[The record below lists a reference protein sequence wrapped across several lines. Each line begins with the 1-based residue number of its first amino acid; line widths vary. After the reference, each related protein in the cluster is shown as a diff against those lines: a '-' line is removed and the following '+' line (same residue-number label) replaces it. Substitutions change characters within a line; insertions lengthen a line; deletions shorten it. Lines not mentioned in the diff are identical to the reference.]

1 LLSRLEK
8 VRPTTNGWDACCPA
22 HADEHPSLGIR
33 VAADFRILLHCRSQG
48 CSADQIT
55 RRLGLGLRDLYPPR
69 DGDPGRPV
77 MEAVYDYRDEAG
89 VILYQVVRYRP
100 KAFRQRRPGPNGSFV
115 WSLGDVPRVLY
126 RLPELQHSPPSEPVF
141 IVEGEKDADSLTRFG
156 LVAVTNAGG
165 AGKWR
170 PEFNQV
176 LRDRH
181 AVLLPDNDEPGRRH
195 AAQVAEALAGIARSI
210 RIVTLPGLPAKG
222 DVSDWLATGGTAEEL
237 RCLAEQTP
245 PQPPAVAGPD
255 AWGPPLPL
263 SAVPAV
269 APFPLDVLPASLRR
283 FAQEAAEAL
292 GCPVDYVTV
301 PMLAVAG
308 GAIGQSRALALT
320 RTHEQRPSLY
330 AAIVG
335 PTGSLKT
342 PAQKLVV
349 APLHEAQRRHLD
361 AWRSAREEYERRRE
375 AAAAAPKPDPD
386 AMPDPDYEE
395 TMRAL
400 GVKVTADAG
409 PLIEPILKRVV
420 VADCTCEALALVLEE
435 NPRGVLIDRDELTA
449 WVLAMNAYRSGKGAD
464 RQFFLSAWAGREA
477 IVDRKNSHERGPIVL
492 PYPFLCVVGGL
503 PPALLYRL
511 QLGQRGRPADD
522 DGFLDRLLFCYPEE
536 LPCRAEHWL
545 EVSDDAT
552 AAWRSAVEALAGFAM
567 EAQGGASGTWWRPHF
582 LRLTATGRQAWERFT
597 QVHADE
603 MNAAEFPAYLR
614 GPWSK
619 LRGYG
624 ARLALIVHCLRQ
636 VCGEAMEGGVDG
648 ECVDRAARLVSYF
661 KSHARKVYAAMDA
674 DPTVAEARRVLECLA
689 AHPEMDDFTRRDLY
703 QHLRYYCK
711 RPEALDAPLRLL
723 VEHGYLRSY
732 TPERAGKRGPNPVR
746 FVVHPSW
753 DRQITPQDAQV
764 TQVSVPEGKPV

>member
-1 LLSRLEK
+1 
-8 VRPTTNGWDACCPA
+8 
-22 HADEHPSLGIR
+22 
-33 VAADFRILLHCRSQG
+33 
-48 CSADQIT
+48 
-55 RRLGLGLRDLYPPR
+55 
-69 DGDPGRPV
+69 
-77 MEAVYDYRDEAG
+77 
-89 VILYQVVRYRP
+89 VRYKP
-100 KAFRQRRPGPNGSFV
+100 KAFYQRRPGPNGGAI
-115 WSLGDVPRVLY
+115 WNLDGVPRVLY
-126 RLPELQHSPPSEPVF
+126 RLPELLHSSPTEPVF
-141 IVEGEKDADSLTRFG
+141 IVEGEKDANNVAGLG

-170 PEFNQV
+170 PEYNEP
-176 LRDRH
+176 LRDRD
-181 AVLLPDNDEPGRRH
+181 VIILPDNDEPGRRH
-195 AAQVAEALAGIARSI
+195 AAQVAEALAGIAKSV
-210 RIVTLPGLPAKG
+210 RIVVLPGLPEKG
-222 DVSDWLATGGTAEEL
+222 DVSDWIATGGTAEEL
-237 RCLAEQTP
+237 RRLAEQTP
-245 PQPPAVAGPD
+245 PQPALAAPVPD
-255 AWGPPLPL
+255 GWGRPLPL
-263 SAVPAV
+263 GEVPAV
-269 APFPLDVLPASLRR
+269 APFPLDVLPTPLGR

-292 GCPVDYVTV
+292 GCPVDYVAV
-301 PMLAVAG
+301 PLLAVAG

-320 RTHEQRPSLY
+320 RTHEQRASLY

-361 AWRSAREEYERRRE
+361 AWRRARAEYECRRE
-375 AAAAAPKPDPD
+375 ATAAAPKPDPD
-386 AMPDPDYEE
+386 EMPNPDYEMA
-395 TMRAL
+395 MRGLAAP
-400 GVKVTADAG
+400 VAAEAA
-409 PLIEPILKRVV
+409 PLAEPVLKRVV

-449 WVLAMNAYRSGKGAD
+449 WVLAMNAYRAGKGAD

-477 IVDRKNSHERGPIVL
+477 IVDRKGSHERGPIVL

-536 LPCRAEHWL
+536 LPCRAERWL
-545 EVSDDAT
+545 EVSDEALT
-552 AAWRSAVEALAGFAM
+552 AWRGAVEALAGLAM
-567 EAQGGASGTWWRPHF
+567 EAQSGASATWWRPHF
-582 LRLTATGRQAWERFT
+582 LRLTATGRLAWERFT

-603 MNAAEFPAYLR
+603 MNAAEFPPYLR

-636 VCGEAMEGGVDG
+636 VCGEATEGDVGG
-648 ECVDRAARLVSYF
+648 EDMDRAARLVAYF

-689 AHPEMDDFTRRDLY
+689 AHPAMDDFTRRDLY
-703 QHLRYYCK
+703 QHLRYSCK
-711 RPEALDAPLRLL
+711 SPEALDAPLRLL

-732 TPERAGKRGPNPVR
+732 TPERATKRGPNPVR
-746 FVVHPSW
+746 FAVHPAW
-753 DRQITPQDAQV
+753 DWPGTPQDARV
-764 TQVSVPEGKPV
+764 TQVSPPDQKLV

>member
-1 LLSRLEK
+1 
-8 VRPTTNGWDACCPA
+8 
-22 HADEHPSLGIR
+22 
-33 VAADFRILLHCRSQG
+33 
-48 CSADQIT
+48 
-55 RRLGLGLRDLYPPR
+55 
-69 DGDPGRPV
+69 
-77 MEAVYDYRDEAG
+77 
-89 VILYQVVRYRP
+89 
-100 KAFRQRRPGPNGSFV
+100 
-115 WSLGDVPRVLY
+115 
-126 RLPELQHSPPSEPVF
+126 
-141 IVEGEKDADSLTRFG
+141 
-156 LVAVTNAGG
+156 
-165 AGKWR
+165 
-170 PEFNQV
+170 
-176 LRDRH
+176 
-181 AVLLPDNDEPGRRH
+181 
-195 AAQVAEALAGIARSI
+195 
-210 RIVTLPGLPAKG
+210 
-222 DVSDWLATGGTAEEL
+222 VSDWLATGGTADEL
-237 RCLAEQTP
+237 RRCFIGEA
-245 PQPPAVAGPD
+245 PQPTSAAAAAIGD
-255 AWGPPLPL
+255 GWGPPLPL
-263 SAVPAV
+263 GEVPAV

-292 GCPVDYVTV
+292 GCPVDYVAV
-301 PMLAVAG
+301 PLLAVAG

-330 AAIVG
+330 ASIVG

-361 AWRSAREEYERRRE
+361 AWRRARAEYECRRE
-375 AAAAAPKPDPD
+375 AAAVAPKPDPEQ
-386 AMPDPDYEE
+386 PHDPDYEE

-400 GVKVTADAG
+400 GAAVATAAA
-409 PLIEPILKRVV
+409 PLAEPILQRVV

-449 WVLAMNAYRSGKGAD
+449 WVLAMNAYRAGKGAD

-477 IVDRKNSHERGPIVL
+477 IVDRKSSHERGPIVL

-536 LPCRAEHWL
+536 LPCRAERWL
-545 EVSDDAT
+545 EVSDEAL
-552 AAWRSAVEALAGFAM
+552 AAWRGAVEALAGFAM
-567 EAQGGASGTWWRPHF
+567 EAQSGASGTWRRPHF

-636 VCGEAMEGGVDG
+636 VCGEATESDVDG
-648 ECVDRAARLVSYF
+648 EDMDRAARLVAYF

-674 DPTVAEARRVLECLA
+674 DPTVAEARRILECLA
-689 AHPEMDDFTRRDLY
+689 AHSELNDFTRRDVY
-703 QHLRYYCK
+703 QHLRRQCQ

-723 VEHGYLRSY
+723 LEHGYLRARL
-732 TPERAGKRGPNPVR
+732 PERAAGQTGRSAIHFEVNPR
-746 FVVHPSW
+746 W
-753 DRQITPQDAQV
+753 DRSV
-764 TQVSVPEGKPV
+764 RTQCTQCTQNDSADGHSVDSVYTVYASEAEQKS